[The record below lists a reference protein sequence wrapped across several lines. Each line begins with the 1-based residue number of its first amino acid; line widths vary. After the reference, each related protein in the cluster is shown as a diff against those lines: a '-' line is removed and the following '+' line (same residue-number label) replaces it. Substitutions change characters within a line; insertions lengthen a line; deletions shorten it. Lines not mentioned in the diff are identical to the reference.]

1 LFLEDLAAGHKE
13 SRLKRRTPEPKI
25 ISIDYEI
32 KRRQYQADL
41 YIPQE
46 STLASI
52 VLIPGVAE
60 QGKDDSRLV
69 AFATTLARS
78 RFMVLVPDI
87 SNLREL
93 KIQAEDSRTIIDAFI
108 YLISRPELPAQ
119 GQAGIGAFSYGV
131 GPAMLAALDH
141 EINGKIDFLL
151 SVGGYYDIEKVITFF
166 TTGYFKNDKGW
177 QYLKPNEYG
186 KWVFVLSNIERLSNQ
201 TDKEIF
207 NEIAQ
212 RKMDN
217 PNASIEDLTTD
228 LTGEANS
235 ILALLKNQNHNETT
249 NLITGIPNAIR
260 ADLNTLNLSNKNLS
274 QLNTK
279 LILLHG
285 IDDNI
290 IPYTESIS
298 LARAVAE
305 GQSELFIIDG
315 LAHVNIHP
323 NFLNQWEL
331 LRAINA
337 LLDLR

>member
-1 LFLEDLAAGHKE
+1 
-13 SRLKRRTPEPKI
+13 
-25 ISIDYEI
+25 
-32 KRRQYQADL
+32 
-41 YIPQE
+41 
-46 STLASI
+46 
-52 VLIPGVAE
+52 
-60 QGKDDSRLV
+60 
-69 AFATTLARS
+69 
-78 RFMVLVPDI
+78 
-87 SNLREL
+87 
-93 KIQAEDSRTIIDAFI
+93 
-108 YLISRPELPAQ
+108 RPELPAQ

-141 EINGKIDFLL
+141 EISEKIDFLL

-201 TDKEIF
+201 TDKKIF

-217 PNASIEDLTTD
+217 PNASIEDLTID
-228 LTGEANS
+228 LTVEANS
-235 ILALLKNQNHNETT
+235 ILALLKNQNRNETT
-249 NLITGIPNAIR
+249 NLIASIPNAIR
-260 ADLNTLNLSNKNLS
+260 TDLNTLNLSNKNLS

-285 IDDNI
+285 IDDDI

-298 LARAVAE
+298 LARAVAK

-323 NFLNQWEL
+323 NFLNQWKL
-331 LRAINA
+331 LCAIDA
-337 LLDLR
+337 LLGLRKDEF